1 MSVPTHIRALHSD
14 RGVVANTEDTAVG
27 NLVEVIVLL
36 RDPPFKMPIKPLSFK
51 GDKKTSSSKKRKH
64 REERAEPDTEGAPAT
79 DDNDDD
85 TWLSPD
91 QPSDLTGPTLLILPT
106 TPPTALASDANGNVF
121 ASQIE
126 NLIEGRPETAE
137 PHDVRQV
144 WVANQIPG
152 TEGGQMSFRGSHGGY
167 LSCDTL
173 GILGAKREARG
184 AEEGFVL
191 VEASGGGRGKWR
203 LRIAAVSSSKDT
215 EKPEPPEIK
224 TKDQDEQLQQ
234 DDGHCYLA
242 AITEGKEDP
251 NDDSD
256 SKPPTT
262 KKISI
267 SLRGDQPSTSLS
279 TLLHVKMQARFKPRV
294 QQLKATAAHEKI
306 SRAELEHAV
315 GRKLD
320 HDEVKRLK
328 RARRDGTYYEEVLD
342 VRVKGKHDKFA

>member
-1 MSVPTHIRALHSD
+1 
-14 RGVVANTEDTAVG
+14 
-27 NLVEVIVLL
+27 
-36 RDPPFKMPIKPLSFK
+36 MPIKPLSFK

-64 REERAEPDTEGAPAT
+64 REERAEPNTEGTPAT
-79 DDNDDD
+79 EENDDD
-85 TWLSPD
+85 TWLAPD
-91 QPSDLTGPTLLILPT
+91 QASDLTGPTLIVLPT

-126 NLIEGRPETAE
+126 NLVEGHPETAE

-191 VEASGGGRGKWR
+191 VQATDGGSRRWR
-203 LRIAAVSSSKDT
+203 LRTAAVPSSSKDT
-215 EKPEPPEIK
+215 KKAGSGEVKN
-224 TKDQDEQLQQ
+224 KDQDEPPQE

-242 AITEGKEDP
+242 AITEGNDKQKETE
-251 NDDSD
+251 DDSD
-256 SKPPTT
+256 SKPPPT
-262 KKISI
+262 KKISV
-267 SLRGDQPSTSLS
+267 SLRGDQPSTSAS
-279 TLLHVKMQARFKPRV
+279 TLLHIKMQARFKPRV

-306 SRAELEHAV
+306 SRAELEHA
-315 GRKLD
+315 
-320 HDEVKRLK
+320 
-328 RARRDGTYYEEVLD
+328 
-342 VRVKGKHDKFA
+342 